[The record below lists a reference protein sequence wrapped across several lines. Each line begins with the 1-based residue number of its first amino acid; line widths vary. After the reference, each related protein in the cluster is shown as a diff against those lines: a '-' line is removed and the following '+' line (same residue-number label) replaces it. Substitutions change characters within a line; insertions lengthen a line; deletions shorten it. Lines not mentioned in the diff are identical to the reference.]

1 VILPADPATFV
12 RDVSQ
17 EDRMPTAFGEGLRD
31 WRRRRDMSQMRLG
44 LVANVSARHIAFLET
59 GRANPTR
66 GMVLRLADA
75 LEVPRTERN
84 GLLEAA
90 GFAAAY
96 ARRDLASHD
105 MTGIRDAMTWTL
117 DRHAPYPGFAIDR
130 HWVLQALNAP
140 AERLLGALGI
150 GVGASLLE
158 ALTTPGPFR
167 DTIENW
173 PDVAR
178 HMALRL
184 RTEARHAGGDAVLEE
199 GARRLIESLEDED
212 ARPGLLPAVLTSR
225 LRVGDQTLAFFS
237 TIAQF
242 GSAEDIAI
250 ADLRIELLFP
260 LDAATRSVLEGM
272 ARSHAS

>member
-1 VILPADPATFV
+1 
-12 RDVSQ
+12 
-17 EDRMPTAFGEGLRD
+17 MPTAFGEGLRD

-75 LEVPRTERN
+75 LEVPRAARN

-96 ARRDLASHD
+96 ARRDLAAQD
-105 MTGIRDAMTWTL
+105 MAGIRDAMTWTL

-130 HWVLQALNAP
+130 HWVLKVLNAP
-140 AERLLGALGI
+140 AERLFGALGL
-150 GVGASLLE
+150 GVGASLLD
-158 ALTTPGPFR
+158 ALTGPGPLR
-167 DTIENW
+167 ATIENW
-173 PDVAR
+173 AEVAH
-178 HMALRL
+178 HMASRL
-184 RTEARHAGGDAVLEE
+184 RTEARHAGGDAVLED
-199 GARRLIESLEDED
+199 AALRLVEDLDQED
-212 ARPGLLPAVLTSR
+212 TGPGVLPAVLTSR
-225 LRVGDQTLAFFS
+225 LRLGDQTLAFFS

-260 LDAATRSVLEGM
+260 LDAATRQTLE
-272 ARSHAS
+272 AIAKNAAS

>member
-1 VILPADPATFV
+1 
-12 RDVSQ
+12 
-17 EDRMPTAFGEGLRD
+17 MPTAFGEGLRD

-44 LVANVSARHIAFLET
+44 LAANVSARHIAFLET

-75 LEVPRTERN
+75 LEVPRAERN

-96 ARRDLASHD
+96 ARRDLASQD
-105 MTGIRDAMTWTL
+105 MAGIRDAMTWTL
-117 DRHAPYPGFAIDR
+117 DRHAPYPGFALDR
-130 HWVLQALNAP
+130 YWVLQAMNAP
-140 AERLLGALGI
+140 AARLFGALGI
-150 GVGASLLE
+150 CTGASLLD
-158 ALTTPGPFR
+158 ALTGPLR
-167 DTIENW
+167 ATIENW
-173 PDVAR
+173 HEVAR
-178 HMALRL
+178 HMASRL
-184 RTEARHAGGDAVLEE
+184 RTEARHAGGDPLLEDA
-199 GARRLIESLEDED
+199 ARRMLDGLD
-212 ARPGLLPAVLTSR
+212 AEETRAGVLPAVLTSR

-260 LDAATRSVLEGM
+260 LDTATRQALE
-272 ARSHAS
+272 AAVRSAAS